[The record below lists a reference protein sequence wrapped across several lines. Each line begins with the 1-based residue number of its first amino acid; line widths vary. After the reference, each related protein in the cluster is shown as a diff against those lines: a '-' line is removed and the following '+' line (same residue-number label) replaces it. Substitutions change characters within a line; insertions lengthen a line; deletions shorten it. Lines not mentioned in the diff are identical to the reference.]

1 MKNQYTKYFILL
13 MLVTGIFA
21 SCKKQ
26 WDQHDQIT
34 DPSLTVNLLQQIN
47 SNSDLSTFSQYLA
60 KSGYDKVLGAGSKQ
74 FTVWA
79 PNNAAMKNVDPT
91 ILTDSARLS
100 QFVGN
105 HISYQLYTT
114 NLPQPTIR
122 IKMLNGKNE
131 TFSKTT
137 IEQATILTADK
148 YASNGI
154 YHVINK
160 AISVKL
166 NVWDYA
172 TNTGAANGKGI
183 TTDALLEQ
191 AYLVSQNY
199 LVIDSVRS
207 PHVGVNPLTGQIIL
221 GTPLVYI
228 NRNIYKDGIGAD
240 LSNEDTQYTFFVLTD
255 AGLNTQ
261 IAAENKYFA
270 TSSADSTA
278 KLTSFNILKDLAVP
292 GVYSTKGEPG
302 TLAMPDT
309 IISPL
314 GVKVPI
320 NMADTIRSYNASNGR
335 VYVMRNINYRIQD
348 KIVPIKIEGESDP
361 VVGSPGSWFARTDR
375 GPNTYYR
382 IKNDPNGVQFKDI
395 YIEGNSQQSLTALF
409 YAGYPIKNMYS
420 SSYKVYIRAIN
431 DTRTLYSQQVSF
443 GSPSAASLPY
453 TIVALNNYAEV
464 YLGTYTIGKYGY
476 NSLFLIG
483 ANNTT
488 SGQNSL
494 TMDYIK
500 LVPILQ

>member
-1 MKNQYTKYFILL
+1 MKTKSNKYIIML
-13 MLVTGIFA
+13 MLVAGIFA

-47 SNSDLSTFSQYLA
+47 SNADLSTFSQYLA
-60 KSGYDKVLGAGSKQ
+60 KSGYDKVLASSKQ

-114 NLPQPTIR
+114 NIPQPTLR
-122 IKMLNGKNE
+122 VKMLNGKNE
-131 TFSKTT
+131 TFTKTT
-137 IEQATILTADK
+137 IEQASLVKSDQ

-154 YHVINK
+154 FHIISK
-160 AISVKL
+160 AITVKL
-166 NVWDYA
+166 NIWDYA

-183 TTDALLEQ
+183 TADALNEQ

-199 LVIDSVRS
+199 SYQDTSLATVVSID
-207 PHVGVNPLTGQIIL
+207 PLTGKPVL
-221 GTPLVYI
+221 KPGTGIV
-228 NRNIYKDGIGAD
+228 NKNHFKDNTVD
-240 LSNEDTQYTFFVLTD
+240 LSSEDNQYTFFVLAD

-261 IAAENKYFA
+261 LTAESKYFA

-292 GVYSTKGEPG
+292 GVYSTKKEPG
-302 TLAMPDT
+302 TIAMPDT
-309 IISPL
+309 IISPQ

-320 NMADTIRSYNASNGR
+320 NMADTLRSYNASNGR
-335 VYVMRNINYRIQD
+335 VYIMKKIDFRLVD

-361 VVGSPGSWFARTDR
+361 AVGNPGSWFARTDR
-375 GPNTYYR
+375 SPNTYYR
-382 IKNDPNGVQFKDI
+382 IKNDPNGIQFKDI
-395 YIEGNSQQSLTALF
+395 YIEGNTAQGLTALF
-409 YAGYPIKNMYS
+409 YAGYPIQNMYS
-420 SSYKVYIRAIN
+420 GSYKVYIRAIN
-431 DTRTLYSQQVSF
+431 DTRTVYSQQVSF
-443 GSPSAASLPY
+443 GSPNAASLPY
-453 TIVALNNYAEV
+453 TTVSLNNYAEV
-464 YLGTYTIGKYGY
+464 YLGTYTVGKYGY
-476 NSLFLIG
+476 NSMFLIN
-483 ANNTT
+483 ANSTT

>member
-1 MKNQYTKYFILL
+1 MKTNSNKYIIML
-13 MLVTGIFA
+13 MLVAGIFA

-60 KSGYDKVLGAGSKQ
+60 KSGYDKVLASSKQ

-91 ILTDSARLS
+91 IFADSARLS

-114 NLPQPTIR
+114 NVPQPTLR
-122 IKMLNGKNE
+122 VKMLNGKNE
-131 TFSKTT
+131 TFTKTS
-137 IEQATILTADK
+137 IESATILKSDQ

-154 YHVINK
+154 YHVISK

-191 AYLVSQNY
+191 AYLLSQNY
-199 LVIDSVRS
+199 QVIDTANS
-207 PHVGVNPLTGQIIL
+207 PHIGVDPLTGQVIL

-228 NRNIYKDGIGAD
+228 KKNNYKNGVGAD
-240 LSNEDTQYTFFVLTD
+240 LSNEDNQYTFFVLAD

-261 IAAENKYFA
+261 LTAESKYFA

-292 GVYSTKGEPG
+292 GVYSTKKEPG
-302 TLAMPDT
+302 TIAMPDT
-309 IISPL
+309 IVSPL

-320 NMADTIRSYNASNGR
+320 NMADTLRSYNASNGR
-335 VYVMRNINYRIQD
+335 VYIMKKIDFRLVD
-348 KIVPIKIEGESDP
+348 KITPIKIEGESDP
-361 VVGSPGSWFARTDR
+361 AVGNPGSWFARTDR

-382 IKNDPNGVQFKDI
+382 IKNDPSGVQFKDI
-395 YIEGNSQQSLTALF
+395 YIEGNTQQGLTALF
-409 YAGYPIKNMYS
+409 YAGYPIQNMYS
-420 SSYKVYIRAIN
+420 GSYKVYIRAIN
-431 DTRTLYSQQVSF
+431 DTKTVYSQQVSF

-453 TIVALNNYAEV
+453 TTVSLNNYAEV
-464 YLGTYTIGKYGY
+464 YLGTYTINKYGY
-476 NSLFLIG
+476 NSMFLIN
-483 ANNTT
+483 ANSTT